1 MSKAAFNS
9 GFLAITLL
17 TQALCAQSTANS
29 SPLSFLGNGRKLL
42 PCITIQTEFSF
53 LFRHRC
59 GNATDVP
66 PLAVLLVYYSH
77 LLFGIDVVL
86 NKISSISQ
94 LNASFANSAIKII
107 CVWLVAT
114 DLQNQYSQPVI
125 KFFIDVLF
133 QVHDM
138 PRRF

>member
-1 MSKAAFNS
+1 MKSCIQL

-17 TQALCAQSTANS
+17 TQVLFDPSTANS

-42 PCITIQTEFSF
+42 PCINHNSNRIQLLIFS
-53 LFRHRC
+53 HRC

-107 CVWLVAT
+107 CVW
-114 DLQNQYSQPVI
+114 
-125 KFFIDVLF
+125 
-133 QVHDM
+133 
-138 PRRF
+138 